1 MEQRKSESMERFMLT
16 HSTNFGTDSCR
27 YARFGVGRFPFAGEP
42 VLHQPQ
48 VSREFTGKSDSA
60 TTFRLKIEHV
70 SRASVRG
77 AACSGGTCTSGARS
91 FRGLLSQPSVEGDSS
106 QTCTAI
112 ASHQVSSSETGAL
125 HKEFSGQR
133 AASRCGVAEGGRIYF
148 PPPLPLPLRPGPY
161 CIAQK
166 RLRLS
171 RMKLQRMQEGSGV
184 LA

>member
-16 HSTNFGTDSCR
+16 HRLNLGTDSCR

-60 TTFRLKIEHV
+60 TTFRLQIEHGLC
-70 SRASVRG
+70 ASVRG
-77 AACSGGTCTSGARS
+77 VFT
-91 FRGLLSQPSVEGDSS
+91 
-106 QTCTAI
+106 
-112 ASHQVSSSETGAL
+112 VSSSETGAL
-125 HKEFSGQR
+125 HKEFPGQR